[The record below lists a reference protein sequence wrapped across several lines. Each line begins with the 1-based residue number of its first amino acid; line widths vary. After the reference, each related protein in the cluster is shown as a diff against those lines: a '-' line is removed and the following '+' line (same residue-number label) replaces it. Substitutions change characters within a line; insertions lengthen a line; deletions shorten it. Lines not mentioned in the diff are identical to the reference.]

1 MEKDADV
8 KGLFLIKLHWHL
20 LERKRNKMDLCE
32 DSSVSDEIRT
42 LYLPYT
48 SRRVAASAI
57 CRSNTLQC
65 FRQIDKSKNWTDEN
79 RTEFVRSEKI
89 FL

>member
-1 MEKDADV
+1 
-8 KGLFLIKLHWHL
+8 
-20 LERKRNKMDLCE
+20 
-32 DSSVSDEIRT
+32 
-42 LYLPYT
+42 
-48 SRRVAASAI
+48 
-57 CRSNTLQC
+57 LQC